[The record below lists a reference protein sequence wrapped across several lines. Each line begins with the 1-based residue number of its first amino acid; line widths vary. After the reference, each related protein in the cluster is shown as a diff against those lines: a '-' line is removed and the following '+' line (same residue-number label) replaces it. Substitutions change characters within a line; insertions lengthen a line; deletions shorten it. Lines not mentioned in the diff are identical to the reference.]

1 MKVEFEIRANPTPHL
16 SQEGSHLQSQLFV
29 HGEVALLDL
38 VVHLVDQQEALSLR
52 FSFHLS
58 PEAQPAQTGT
68 VKLGLLGSLKLVKK
82 NNKKNPT
89 CFYMLAAQSES
100 PHFSQDAALSGPAPT
115 WK

>member
-82 NNKKNPT
+82 KQKKNPPVFI
-89 CFYMLAAQSES
+89 C
-100 PHFSQDAALSGPAPT
+100 
-115 WK
+115 